1 MKLLLLMQMNMSY
14 LSSFCGVGKKRPRE
28 DPNPLSTGINAN
40 EIFELVSGSV
50 VRVLDIHPGFI
61 VVLCHN
67 FVIV

>member
-1 MKLLLLMQMNMSY
+1 MVLCSEEEAT
-14 LSSFCGVGKKRPRE
+14 PR

-40 EIFELVSGSV
+40 EIFESVSGSV
-50 VRVLDIHPGFI
+50 LRVFDIHPGFI